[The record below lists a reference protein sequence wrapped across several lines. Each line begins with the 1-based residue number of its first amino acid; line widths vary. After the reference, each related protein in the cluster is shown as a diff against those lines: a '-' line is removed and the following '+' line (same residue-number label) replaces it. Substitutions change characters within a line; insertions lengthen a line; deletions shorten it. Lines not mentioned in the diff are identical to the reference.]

1 VTRPGTYT
9 VDESTGRVIHHVQAA
24 SNPAWI
30 GDDFVRWCRFEGQNL
45 LIGLYPKFENPLSWE
60 RLPMTIRRRERA
72 QRGTNMRHSFVRL
85 GSILAALVIAA
96 PALAHH
102 SFAAE
107 FDAERPIQ
115 LRGTVTQVEFMNP
128 HSWIHIDV
136 KKPDGTVE
144 QWAIEGGTPNTLFRM
159 GINRNSL
166 AKGTEILVDGYQAR
180 DGSKRASGRDITL
193 ADGSKLFLG
202 GSAAQK

>member
-1 VTRPGTYT
+1 MRQLMKMGLIVGLL
-9 VDESTGRVIHHVQAA
+9 TG
-24 SNPAWI
+24 
-30 GDDFVRWCRFEGQNL
+30 
-45 LIGLYPKFENPLSWE
+45 
-60 RLPMTIRRRERA
+60 
-72 QRGTNMRHSFVRL
+72 
-85 GSILAALVIAA
+85 AA

-107 FDAERPIQ
+107 FDAEKPIQ
-115 LRGTVTQVEFMNP
+115 LRGTVTEVEFMNP

-136 KKPDGTVE
+136 KKPDGSVE

-202 GSAAQK
+202 GSASQK